1 MGIQFGALARLTWW
15 EYSWDIMEPGIY
27 LIKTLDLLWKGQHL
41 MICIPNL
48 VTYFVTYGTSIA
60 FFAYFALTRQE
71 FNLSDVNDRRFLIT
85 FYKNARKHNWD
96 VEKYNELRDS
106 IEQVEADL
114 KRLRDPLRLTAS
126 NLKSG
131 ETSIL
136 TGQLNIGSLKD
147 MLKTKLSSTL

>member
-1 MGIQFGALARLTWW
+1 M
-15 EYSWDIMEPGIY
+15 
-27 LIKTLDLLWKGQHL
+27 
-41 MICIPNL
+41 
-48 VTYFVTYGTSIA
+48 TYFVTYGTSIA

-126 NLKSG
+126 NLKSV
-131 ETSIL
+131 ESSIL
-136 TGQLNIGSLKD
+136 SGQLNIGSLKD
-147 MLKTKLSSTL
+147 MLKTKLTSTL